1 MGAAIAAPGRIRL
14 HLSHIPWSSIDS
26 AVGTGKAIE
35 VTIKVT
41 IKLSNASGKP
51 LFASLRA
58 DTVQWAL

>member
-35 VTIKVT
+35 VTIK
-41 IKLSNASGKP
+41 LSNASGKP

>member
-1 MGAAIAAPGRIRL
+1 MGAAIAAPGRIKL

-26 AVGTGKAIE
+26 AVGTGKA
-35 VTIKVT
+35 IKVT